1 MEIKKDT
8 STFRSLNFSGLK
20 LKLASP
26 EDILRWSYGE
36 VIKPETINYR
46 TQRPEKDGLFSE
58 RIFGPTKDW
67 ECYCGKYRKIR
78 YKGVVCDKC
87 GVEVTRSSVRRD
99 RMGHIKLASD
109 VVHPWFLRSA
119 PSRIG
124 LALDEGVTKLERVTY
139 HAAYVV
145 TSVDE
150 TKRKAA
156 LEEIARELK
165 SKRGNVKGKEQTTLE
180 TAAASAKSM
189 LMSLHPGKVL
199 EEIEFHFLG
208 KRFGNVFTVGS
219 GGEGIRKVLE
229 SIDLNKELKAIEI
242 ELKTV
247 NDETRRKK
255 LVKRLKF
262 FKSMIKNDLRPEWM
276 VLNVLPVLP
285 PDLRPMVALDGGRY
299 ATSDLNDLYRRVI
312 NRNNRLKKLLELRAP
327 DVIVV
332 NEKRMLQEAVDAL
345 IDNAARPASKQT
357 IGGKRALRSL
367 ADMLK
372 GKQGRFRHNL
382 LGKRV
387 DYSGR
392 SVIVVGP
399 HLKLDEC
406 GLPKRMALELFRPFV
421 IREVLKRELAHN
433 IRNANRLI
441 DEAPSEVWAILEEVI
456 AGKKVLLNRAPTLH
470 RLNIQAFRP
479 RLIEDLCI
487 QIPPFVCTAFNADF
501 DGDQMAVH
509 VPLSDEAQAEAENLM
524 LSSRNLLK
532 PGSGGSVANPTQDVV
547 LGCYYLT
554 MPEPGAKGSGKI
566 FSSTDEARFAYASNF
581 IEINTPVHIGVPGK
595 DGSMETTAGRV
606 IFNEILP
613 EDFGFVNETQTKK
626 SLGKLVDRLIER
638 YGQEKTK
645 DVLDDIK
652 SLGYRYASTSGISW
666 GMADMPEPV
675 EKKSIIEEAERKV
688 REIEDYYTSGFL
700 TVKERRARIIGVWVD
715 TIDKIGVIAP
725 KAMKSDNSISIII
738 NSQARGGVQ
747 QLRQMIGMKGVVNNP
762 KGESIELAVKSSLK
776 EGHTALEYFITAHG
790 ARKGLA
796 DTALGTAEAGY
807 LTRRLIDV
815 SQAVVT
821 KEEDCKVKNGVSVY
835 RDGKGIV
842 NYSFAGHLSSRTA
855 LEDIKV
861 GRRVVTGAGEYITR
875 EAADEIEKSSID
887 EVKVRSPIT
896 CKTLYGVCS
905 KCYGLDLGSNHPVKL
920 GEAVGV
926 IAAQSVGEPG
936 TQLVLRTKHA
946 GGVAAMDI
954 TKGLPRVE
962 EIFEARPPKNKAL
975 LSNEEGKVVR
985 IEERGLLRVIGID
998 AVVRGKKKLV
1008 EYTVS
1013 RSTPVLVQEGDK
1025 VVIGQILTEGSIDLQ
1040 EMFELKGK
1048 EETYR
1053 YIINEIEKIYSSEG
1067 VSVNTK
1073 HLEVIV
1079 RQMFNRVRVTDSGD
1093 TDFVMGDVVDK
1104 SKFIEV
1110 NQIVK
1115 ADEGMLAKGDEILL
1129 GIAQSALHAEGWLA
1143 AASFQ
1148 ETAKVLIRSAI
1159 DGRVDYLR
1167 GLKENVIIGRL
1178 LPIGP
1183 VFRGENLVPEV
1194 EPESV
1199 KSIEETNSVAIEKV
1213 AE

>member
-1 MEIKKDT
+1 MEENKKDT
-8 STFRSLNFSGLK
+8 SVFKSLNFSGLK
-20 LKLASP
+20 LTLASP

-36 VIKPETINYR
+36 ILKPETINYR

-78 YKGVVCDKC
+78 YRGVVCDKC
-87 GVEVTRSSVRRD
+87 GVEVTRSAVRRE
-99 RMGHIKLASD
+99 RLGHIKLASS

-124 LALDEGVTKLERVTY
+124 LAVDEGVSKLERVTY
-139 HAAYVV
+139 HAAYIV

-165 SKRGNVKGKEQTTLE
+165 SKRGNVKGKEQTSLE
-180 TAAASAKSM
+180 TAAASAKSL
-189 LMSLHPGKVL
+189 LMGLRPGRVL
-199 EEIEFHFLG
+199 EEIEFNFLG

-229 SIDLNKELKAIEI
+229 NIDLNKELKNIEI
-242 ELKTV
+242 ELKAV
-247 NDETRRKK
+247 EDETRRKK

-262 FKSMIKNDLRPEWM
+262 FKSMIKTNTRPEWM
-276 VLNVLPVLP
+276 VMSVLPVLP

-327 DVIVV
+327 NVIVV

-357 IGGKRALRSL
+357 VGGKRALRSL

-372 GKQGRFRHNL
+372 GKHGRFRQNL

-441 DEAPSEVWAILEEVI
+441 DEAQSDIWAILEEVI
-456 AGKKVLLNRAPTLH
+456 ANKKVLLNRAPTLH

-479 RLIEDLCI
+479 RLTEDLCI
-487 QIPPFVCTAFNADF
+487 QIPPFVCSAFNADF

-524 LSSRNLLK
+524 LSSKNLLK
-532 PGSGGSVANPTQDVV
+532 PGSGSSVANPTNDVV

-554 MPEPGAKGSGKI
+554 MLDPEGRGMGKM
-566 FSSTDEARFAYASNF
+566 FSSEHEAKLAYSNNF
-581 IEINTPVHIGVPGK
+581 IDINTPVYVSTTGRDRI
-595 DGSMETTAGRV
+595 ETSAGRI
-606 IFNEILP
+606 IFNDVLP
-613 EDFGFVNETQTKK
+613 ADFGFVNETQTKK
-626 SLGKLVDRLIER
+626 TLGKLVDKLIEN
-638 YGQEKTK
+638 YGQERTK
-645 DVLDDIK
+645 DVLDSIK
-652 SLGYRYASTSGISW
+652 DLGYRYASTSGISW
-666 GMADMPEPV
+666 GMGDMLDSK
-675 EKKSIIEEAERKV
+675 EKPGLIEEASKKISEV
-688 REIEDYYTSGFL
+688 ENHFANGFL
-700 TVKERRARIIGVWVD
+700 TIKERRVRIVEIWSI
-715 TIDKIGVIAP
+715 TADKVGQVVS
-725 KAMKSDNSISIII
+725 KALPSNNSLSIIF
-738 NSQARGGVQ
+738 SSGARGNAA
-747 QLRQMIGMKGVVNNP
+747 QLRQMSGMKGVVNNT
-762 KGESIELAVKSSLK
+762 KGEPIELAVKTSLK

-807 LTRRLIDV
+807 LTRRLIDS
-815 SQAVVT
+815 SQAIVT
-821 KEEDCKVKNGVSVY
+821 KEEDCKTKNGISVY
-835 RDGKGIV
+835 RDAAGVV
-842 NYSFAGHLSSRTA
+842 NYSFAGHLWSRTA

-861 GRRVVTGAGEYITR
+861 GRKTVVKAGEIITR
-875 EAADEIEKSSID
+875 EAAEEIQNSDINEIKL
-887 EVKVRSPIT
+887 RSPIT
-896 CKTLYGVCS
+896 CKTLYGICS
-905 KCYGLDLGSNHPVKL
+905 KCYGLDLGSNEPVKI

-926 IAAQSVGEPG
+926 IAAQSIGEPG

-962 EIFEARPPKNKAL
+962 EVFEVRPPKNKAI
-975 LSNEEGKVVR
+975 LSEHEGRVIK
-985 IEERGLLRVIGID
+985 IDDHGLLRTIGID
-998 AVVRGKKKLV
+998 AVVHGKKKLV
-1008 EYTVS
+1008 EYQTT
-1013 RSTPVLVQEGDK
+1013 RSVTPKVQEGDN
-1025 VVIGQILTEGSIDLQ
+1025 VEIGQVLTEGNIDLQ
-1040 EMFELKGK
+1040 ELFELRGK

-1053 YIINEIEKIYSSEG
+1053 YIINEIESIYSSEG
-1067 VSVNTK
+1067 VNVNTK
-1073 HLEVIV
+1073 HLEIIV
-1079 RQMFNRVRVTDSGD
+1079 KQMFGRVRVTDSGD
-1093 TDFVMGDVVDK
+1093 TDFVMGDVIDK
-1104 SKFIEV
+1104 SRFIET
-1110 NQIVK
+1110 NQETK
-1115 ADEGMLAKGDEILL
+1115 ASGGLLAKEKEILL
-1129 GIAQSALHAEGWLA
+1129 GVAQSALQAEGWLA

-1148 ETAKVLIRSAI
+1148 ETAKILIRSAI
-1159 DGRVDYLR
+1159 EGRVDRLR

-1183 VFRGENLVPEV
+1183 VLRNDALTV
-1194 EPESV
+1194 
-1199 KSIEETNSVAIEKV
+1199 ETNPVVEIVAKEGSAEEKV